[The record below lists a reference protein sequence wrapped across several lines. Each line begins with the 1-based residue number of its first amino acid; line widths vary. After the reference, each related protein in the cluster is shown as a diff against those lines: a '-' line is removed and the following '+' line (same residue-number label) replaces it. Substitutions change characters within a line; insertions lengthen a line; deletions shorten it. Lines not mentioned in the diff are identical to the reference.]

1 MSNFVTK
8 TQFEEMMADLVSSS
22 FYKIN
27 DESPGTNTFEAQGMT
42 LIPLWVNGDL
52 RSCVWDTK
60 IVYPASVFP
69 AQTLELTLPISI
81 EQHKTNAVVG
91 LYITCCIES
100 GSSDS
105 VKRPQAVSF
114 FVPYYFIQSI
124 IKAESDV
131 QYSDV
136 WHTEPFVFWGTGN
149 TASNGTFC
157 LRRFQFY
164 RLNNKLIVQIGPGYG
179 ITKGNFDAETGSDD
193 LTAGTYE
200 INSAM
205 VPLIIQG
212 VLANK

>member
-8 TQFEEMMADLVSSS
+8 TQFEEMMANLVSSS

-69 AQTLELTLPISI
+69 AQTLELTLPASVEYIGF
-81 EQHKTNAVVG
+81 AVVG

-114 FVPYYFIQSI
+114 FVPFYHMNEI
-124 IKAESDV
+124 IEPNTNYNSLYAGD
-131 QYSDV
+131 
-136 WHTEPFVFWGTGN
+136 PFVFWGTGN

-157 LRRFQFY
+157 LRRFLFSY
-164 RLNNKLIVQIGPGYG
+164 NGSNKLIVDIGPGYG

>member
-1 MSNFVTK
+1 MSNFITK

-22 FYKIN
+22 FYKVN
-27 DESPGTNTFEAQGMT
+27 DESPGTNTFEAQGKT

-69 AQTLELTLPISI
+69 AQTLELTLPIPI
-81 EQHKTNAVVG
+81 EQHKTFSVVG
-91 LYITCCIES
+91 FYITCCIES

-114 FVPYYFIQSI
+114 FVPFYQMDRNIQMNFTTQQRRY
-124 IKAESDV
+124 KA
-131 QYSDV
+131 
-136 WHTEPFVFWGTGN
+136 PFVFWGTGN

-157 LRRFQFY
+157 LRRFQFSVADTG
-164 RLNNKLIVQIGPGYG
+164 NIMVDIGPGYG

-200 INSAM
+200 INSTM

>member
-8 TQFEEMMADLVSSS
+8 AQFEEMMADLVSSS

-52 RSCVWDTK
+52 QGCQNDTK
-60 IVYPASVFP
+60 IIYPTSTFP
-69 AQTLELTLPISI
+69 AQSLELTLPISLEDDRYAI
-81 EQHKTNAVVG
+81 TG
-91 LYITCCIES
+91 LYITCCITS
-100 GSSDS
+100 GSHSAGRS
-105 VKRPQAVSF
+105 QAVSF

-131 QYSDV
+131 HYSDV
-136 WHTEPFVFWGTGN
+136 WHTEPFVLWGTGN
-149 TASNGTFC
+149 TASDGTLC

-179 ITKGNFDAETGSDD
+179 ATKGNFDETGSSN
-193 LTAGTYE
+193 LTVGTYE

-205 VPLIIQG
+205 VPLVIQG